1 VAGRQREQLHQLARL
16 AQPPCRVRDGGA
28 VDGGCEAAEERNRYD
43 RSFYFLHITTG
54 RVNLST
60 GMTAATTPRR
70 RRSDGERSRR
80 TILQTAARLA
90 TVEGLDGISIGRLA
104 EASGISKGGLYAH
117 FGSKE
122 ELQLAT
128 IATAGEIFDEH
139 VVSKALEAPPGR
151 TRLVALTD
159 AFLDYLEHRVFP
171 GGCFFAA
178 AAVEF
183 GARPCRVKEAL
194 AEFQRGWAGLLERQ
208 IEEARDELPPATDAS
223 QLAFELNGM
232 LLAANSGFLF
242 TGDPALIERA
252 RRGIERLLAG

>member
-1 VAGRQREQLHQLARL
+1 
-16 AQPPCRVRDGGA
+16 
-28 VDGGCEAAEERNRYD
+28 
-43 RSFYFLHITTG
+43 
-54 RVNLST
+54 
-60 GMTAATTPRR
+60 MTAATTPRR

-128 IATAGEIFDEH
+128 IATASEIFDEH
-139 VVSKALEAPPGR
+139 VVAKALEAPPGPER
-151 TRLVALTD
+151 IVALTD
-159 AFLDYLEHRVFP
+159 AFLDYLERRVFP

-183 GARPCRVKEAL
+183 GARPCRVKDAL
-194 AEFQRGWAGLLERQ
+194 AEFQRGWAELLERL
-208 IEEARDELPPATDAS
+208 IEEARPGSDAA
-223 QLAFELNGM
+223 QLAFEVNGM
-232 LLAANSGFLF
+232 LLAANGGFQFSGDTEVL
-242 TGDPALIERA
+242 ARA
-252 RRGIERLLAG
+252 RNGIQRLLAG

>member
-1 VAGRQREQLHQLARL
+1 
-16 AQPPCRVRDGGA
+16 
-28 VDGGCEAAEERNRYD
+28 
-43 RSFYFLHITTG
+43 
-54 RVNLST
+54 
-60 GMTAATTPRR
+60 MTAATTPRR
-70 RRSDGERSRR
+70 RRSDGERSRH
-80 TILQTAARLA
+80 TILHTAARLA

-139 VVSKALEAPPGR
+139 VVSKSLQAPPGA
-151 TRLVALTD
+151 RLTALTD
-159 AFLDYLEHRVFP
+159 AFLDYLERRVFP
-171 GGCFFAA
+171 GGCFFAS

-194 AEFQRGWAGLLERQ
+194 AEFQRGWAELLERL
-208 IEEARDELPPATDAS
+208 IAEERPGADAA
-223 QLAFELNGM
+223 QLAFEVNGM
-232 LLAANSGFLF
+232 LLAANAGYQFS
-242 TGDPALIERA
+242 GDPAVIERA

>member
-1 VAGRQREQLHQLARL
+1 
-16 AQPPCRVRDGGA
+16 
-28 VDGGCEAAEERNRYD
+28 
-43 RSFYFLHITTG
+43 
-54 RVNLST
+54 
-60 GMTAATTPRR
+60 MTAATTPRR

-90 TVEGLDGISIGRLA
+90 TVEGLDGISIARLA

-139 VVSKALEAPPGR
+139 VVSKAPDI
-151 TRLVALTD
+151 VALTD
-159 AFLDYLEHRVFP
+159 AFLDYLEGRVFP
-171 GGCFFAA
+171 GGCFFAS

-194 AEFQRGWAGLLERQ
+194 AEFQRGWADLLERLVA
-208 IEEARDELPPATDAS
+208 ESRPDADAA

-232 LLAANSGFLF
+232 LLAANAGFQF
-242 TGDPALIERA
+242 SGDPAVIGRA

>member
-1 VAGRQREQLHQLARL
+1 
-16 AQPPCRVRDGGA
+16 
-28 VDGGCEAAEERNRYD
+28 
-43 RSFYFLHITTG
+43 
-54 RVNLST
+54 
-60 GMTAATTPRR
+60 MTAATTPRR

-80 TILQTAARLA
+80 TILHTAARLA

-128 IATAGEIFDEH
+128 IATASEIFDEH
-139 VVSKALEAPPGR
+139 VVSKALEAPR
-151 TRLVALTD
+151 IVALTD
-159 AFLDYLEHRVFP
+159 AFLDYLERRVFP
-171 GGCFFAA
+171 GGCFFAS

-194 AEFQRGWAGLLERQ
+194 AEFQRGWADLLERL
-208 IEEARDELPPATDAS
+208 IEEAFPGSDAS
-223 QLAFELNGM
+223 QLAFEVNGM
-232 LLAANSGFLF
+232 LLAANAGFQF
-242 TGDPALIERA
+242 SGDPAVIERA